1 MISDGQSL
9 LRPIINFPFRNFIW
23 QICIIHGLI
32 EKYGNIVQHS
42 SGTNNYANFLWSHS
56 DF

>member
-9 LRPIINFPFRNFIW
+9 LRPIINFPLRNFIW

-32 EKYGNIVQHS
+32 EKYSNIVQHS
-42 SGTNNYANFLWSHS
+42 SGTNN
-56 DF
+56 